1 MLKMAGST
9 VGGGVAAAGGVG
21 VGPRVGLDLGPAV
34 FFAQPEESLKL
45 NMGGCQS

>member
-1 MLKMAGST
+1 MAGST

-34 FFAQPEESLKL
+34 FFTQPEEGSLEL
-45 NMGGCQS
+45 NMGGCQN